1 MWPVGSYAGVINVCR
16 GRAWRGDRILVRLVV
31 DCKISQRSQP
41 KRQRVPLSLSLSL
54 CVCVSRRLYIRRCS
68 FYRNYTRLVFPHRN
82 VTPSHCTLHSLEQ
95 NCKCTLLLFKRP
107 KIDSQGISAITHRK
121 YFYRYFNVTGLNFLF
136 QNNFFEYKKK
146 KEIIQL
152 RENALGNAIFYL
164 MRFLRVVN
172 NKYTVII

>member
-41 KRQRVPLSLSLSL
+41 KRQRVSLSLSLSL
-54 CVCVSRRLYIRRCS
+54 SLSVCVCVCVSRRLYIRRCS

-146 KEIIQL
+146 KKKFSLEK
-152 RENALGNAIFYL
+152 
-164 MRFLRVVN
+164 MRSGMLFS
-172 NKYTVII
+172 I